1 MADLVGSSIED
12 EGDDDSTP
20 LEPVPRKEA
29 LKAASILQNYLLQLK
44 KTTPEIL
51 SALRKV
57 HDELLL
63 DLNFKKKQTTIFS
76 YFSTL
81 S

>member
-1 MADLVGSSIED
+1 MSLGVRLRMKEMLIQHL
-12 EGDDDSTP
+12 
-20 LEPVPRKEA
+20 LEPVSRKEA
-29 LKAASILQNYLLQLK
+29 LKVASTLQNYLLQLE

-63 DLNFKKKQTTIFS
+63 DLNFKKKQTIIHS